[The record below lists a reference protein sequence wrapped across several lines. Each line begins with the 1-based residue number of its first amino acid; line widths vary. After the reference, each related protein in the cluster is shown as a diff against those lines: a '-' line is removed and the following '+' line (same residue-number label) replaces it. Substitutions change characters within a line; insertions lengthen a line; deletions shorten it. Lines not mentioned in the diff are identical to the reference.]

1 MSSRSRTIVRP
12 ARRGRGPRPDPRV
25 RAVACALAGLAGAG
39 GGLALPPVATAQEV
53 PPEMAMVRLQGEY
66 EAARLSCEG
75 AVRARE
81 ALQPEYE
88 LLIQQAGRAD
98 PESDAWQ
105 AAQSELL
112 PLTLRIDN
120 QQRRVTEVCGEAETA
135 RRAYLEGLDAVRRDL
150 ESELVATSSPARRQD
165 VQALLTDIE
174 NRYGEL
180 EREGGGL
187 AEQLVMRPV
196 IDIDPRNTPDDVR
209 RKAALLENLIAMADS
224 TLVTLQEEVERLEA
238 RRRSR
243 QLRENFS
250 AGISRFGDTRTPVG
264 TDPREGDE
272 SAGVAPDSTAL
283 SGGSLEERIE
293 ALHSAELNL
302 QYYRERMEERLGEF
316 RAYLR
321 RTTL

>member
-1 MSSRSRTIVRP
+1 
-12 ARRGRGPRPDPRV
+12 
-25 RAVACALAGLAGAG
+25 
-39 GGLALPPVATAQEV
+39 
-53 PPEMAMVRLQGEY
+53 MVRLQGEY

-88 LLIQQAGRAD
+88 LLITRAGRAD
-98 PESDAWQ
+98 AESEEWQ
-105 AAQSELL
+105 AAQSELV
-112 PLTLRIDN
+112 PVTIRIDN
-120 QQRRVTEVCGEAETA
+120 QQRRVTEVCGEAEDA

-150 ESELVATSSPARRQD
+150 ESEFVATESPERQQD
-165 VQALLTDIE
+165 IQALLTDIE
-174 NRYGEL
+174 NRYREL

-224 TLVTLQEEVERLEA
+224 TLVSLQEEVDRLEA

-272 SAGVAPDSTAL
+272 GAGVAPDSTAL

-293 ALHSAELNL
+293 ALHSTELNL
-302 QYYRERMEERLGEF
+302 EYYRERMEERLSEF